1 MLFGGKFESYGKLLD
16 LLLESCDEFLQ
27 VFNIIYGE
35 ISTDT
40 IQKCQRGKK
49 FEKETITT
57 ETSLIE
63 YDGEEL
69 ELNMDDFENS
79 KSILLNLTC
88 LDYAKLSDNL
98 EYEICVMNLSDF
110 KKEIEYAF
118 KLKKIKNEYKL
129 TCEKSISYDPS
140 CNKEDQC
147 LKITE
152 ANISEEKLDKCKK
165 ITKKGRK

>member
-63 YDGEEL
+63 YDSEEL
-69 ELNMDDFENS
+69 ELNMEDFENS

-88 LDYAKLSDNL
+88 LNYEELDDDL
-98 EYEICVMNLSDF
+98 EYEVCVMSLGDLR
-110 KKEIEYAF
+110 KEIEYTF
-118 KLKKIKNEYKL
+118 ELKKIKNEYKL
-129 TCEKSISYDPS
+129 ICQKSISYDPS

-152 ANISEEKLDKCKK
+152 VNVDNKKLDKCKK
-165 ITKKGRK
+165 RTKKGRK